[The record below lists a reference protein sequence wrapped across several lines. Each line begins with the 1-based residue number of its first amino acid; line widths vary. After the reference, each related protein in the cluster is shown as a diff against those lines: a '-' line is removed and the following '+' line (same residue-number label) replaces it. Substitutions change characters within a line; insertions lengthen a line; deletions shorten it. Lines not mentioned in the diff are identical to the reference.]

1 MKYYII
7 AGEASGD
14 LHGANLIKNLQK
26 LDPDSQFRVWG
37 GDKMEAAGGELVKHY
52 KNHAFMG
59 IVPVIKNLSTIRQN
73 LNYVVEDIR
82 SFLPD
87 ALILIDYSG
96 FNLRVAKRVRSIG
109 FRIFYYISPQVW
121 AWRQNR
127 VHAIKKLTDKVFT
140 ILPFE
145 KEFYRK
151 YGIDVEYVGH
161 PLLDSIKEFRDGFT
175 ISDEEFRVKNKLSS
189 KPIVALIPGSRKQE
203 LLAQLPVMLAT
214 IRNFTDCQFVIAG
227 MNSIKP
233 EIYEQCTKGYE
244 VSLILDQTYELLS
257 FSKAAIVTSGTAT
270 LEAALFNI
278 PEIVCYRAGTL
289 SYLLVKNL
297 VKIQFISMV
306 NLIMGRLIV
315 KELVQ
320 NDLTVDKVTEEL
332 RLLLTDQSY
341 HKKMMDGYA
350 ELKNKLGGS
359 GASHRAAQGM
369 YNLLT
374 NQ

>member
-189 KPIVALIPGSRKQE
+189 KAIVALIPGSRKQE

-320 NDLTVDKVTEEL
+320 NDLTVEKVTEEL

-341 HKKMMDGYA
+341 HEKMMDGYA

>member
-14 LHGANLIKNLQK
+14 LHGANLIKNLK
-26 LDPDSQFRVWG
+26 RFDPDSQFRVWG
-37 GDKMEAAGGELVKHY
+37 GDKMKAAGGELVKHY

-73 LNYVVEDIR
+73 LKYVVEDIT
-82 SFLPD
+82 SFMPD

-175 ISDEEFRVKNKLSS
+175 ISDEGFRIKNELSS

-203 LLAQLPVMLAT
+203 LLAQLPIMLGT
-214 IRNFTDCQFVIAG
+214 ISNFTDYQFVIAG
-227 MNSIKP
+227 MSSIKP
-233 EIYEQCTKGYE
+233 EIYEQCRKGYE

-257 FSKAAIVTSGTAT
+257 FSEAAIVTSGTAT

-306 NLIMGRLIV
+306 NLIVGRMVV

-332 RLLLTDQSY
+332 RLLLADQSY
-341 HKKMMDGYA
+341 HEKMMDGYA
-350 ELKNKLGGS
+350 ELKNKMGGP
-359 GASHRAAQGM
+359 GASHRTAQGM
-369 YNLLT
+369 YDLLT